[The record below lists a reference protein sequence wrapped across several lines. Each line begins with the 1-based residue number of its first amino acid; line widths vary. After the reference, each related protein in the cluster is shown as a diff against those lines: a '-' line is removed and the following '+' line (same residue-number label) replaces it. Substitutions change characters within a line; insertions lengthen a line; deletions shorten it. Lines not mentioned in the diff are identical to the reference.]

1 VSAPVPIV
9 ADDPAV
15 RSEQL
20 PVDPV
25 ELDSEEAS
33 IVAGEAAAAAKVLP
47 GELGARALALAEAAP
62 SGTVPSELVATLE
75 YVATTSLTGGRA
87 RRRYTAEGEKL
98 LNRVLGRTPGG
109 RARADAVAEVNRAL
123 GALAGRKLHGVRVA
137 TRVPGSH
144 TVRIETDGVTLTL
157 GLSAAGV
164 TVESVAL

>member
-9 ADDPAV
+9 ADEPDADAG
-15 RSEQL
+15 QL

-25 ELDSEEAS
+25 ELDAEEAS
-33 IVAGEAAAAAKVLP
+33 IVAAEAAAAANVLP
-47 GELGARALALAEAAP
+47 GELGDRALALAEAAP
-62 SGTVPSELVATLE
+62 TGVVPPELVDTLE
-75 YVATTSLTGGRA
+75 YLATTSLTGGRA

-109 RARADAVAEVNRAL
+109 RARTDAVAEVNRAL
-123 GALAGRKLHGVRVA
+123 RALSGRTLHGVRVA
-137 TRVPGSH
+137 TRTPGDH
-144 TVRIETDGVTLTL
+144 TVRIEADGVTLTL